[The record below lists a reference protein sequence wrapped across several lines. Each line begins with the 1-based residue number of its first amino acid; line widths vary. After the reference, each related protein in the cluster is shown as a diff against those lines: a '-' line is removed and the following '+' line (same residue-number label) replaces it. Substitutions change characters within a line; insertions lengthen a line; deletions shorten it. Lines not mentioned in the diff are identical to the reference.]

1 MTRSLREIIDLHE
14 TTGSMGLDSSVSAE
28 EDARIISQIESR
40 GRELLDQLNALEIR
54 WEKRVDMLSRRR
66 GVDIRRD
73 YDFRDAIA

>member
-1 MTRSLREIIDLHE
+1 MARSLREIIDLYE
-14 TTGSMGLDSSVSAE
+14 TTGSMGLYSSVSSE
-28 EDARIISQIESR
+28 EDARVISQIECR

-54 WEKRVDMLSRRR
+54 WEKRVDMLSKRR